1 MTRLPTDIFV
11 SHIGINRINL
21 GGIDIDYYE
30 TLPNTEVVDRKVF
43 AYGVEKLVRTVIM
56 RFQNEKEMIGFLQ
69 NLVNSGIGFTDN
81 EKSVAYKEAC
91 SLKNRGALK
100 GKILGC

>member
-1 MTRLPTDIFV
+1 MEYDETRPK
-11 SHIGINRINL
+11 
-21 GGIDIDYYE
+21 
-30 TLPNTEVVDRKVF
+30 TEVAERKES